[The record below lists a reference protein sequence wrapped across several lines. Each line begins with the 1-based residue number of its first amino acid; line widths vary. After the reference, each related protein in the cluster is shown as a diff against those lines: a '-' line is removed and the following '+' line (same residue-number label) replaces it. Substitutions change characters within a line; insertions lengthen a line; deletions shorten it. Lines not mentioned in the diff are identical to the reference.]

1 MLGAGPRPATVSR
14 SRDGGDGDGDG
25 ATVAW
30 PSDQANPASM
40 DLLSMLRLVR
50 NSDTKAPL
58 LEGFLALQP
67 SSVVTLPSRSL
78 PPPHKPRRSPTTTL
92 SI

>member
-14 SRDGGDGDGDG
+14 SRRRDGGDG

-40 DLLSMLRLVR
+40 DLLWMLRLAR
-50 NSDTKAPL
+50 TSDTKARL
-58 LEGFLALQP
+58 LEGFLALQL
-67 SSVVTLPSRSL
+67 SSAVTLPSRSL
-78 PPPHKPRRSPTTTL
+78 PPPHKPRRSPTTTIN
-92 SI
+92 S